1 MADHKNGLLDE
12 VDEGAPAPEAQAP
25 EPGPE
30 PEPEAPEPEA
40 QAEPEGGGKPQRN
53 DPANRP
59 GRPDGY
65 VPLQALQE
73 ERKRADLY
81 EERLNKIVERFF
93 KDNEQ
98 QPQQQE
104 PAKVEDPEPDYNDD
118 PIGWIGWRKRED
130 QRAADERAEQQR
142 QWQQQDAQQRELA
155 DTVNRAR
162 IRFAKVVETRPEI
175 ADLYAAVQD
184 HVGNSYAQQGV
195 PAHQIPEMINRY
207 EASVLMWARRE
218 NIPVEEALEMA
229 AKQFGIQAPA
239 KAEPKPT
246 PPQDPVTG
254 QFVSPDADKAARQKE
269 SQERNASL
277 SSAPGSSVKRMTA
290 KELASM
296 PEEEMWAKFDS
307 LRHKPGAKQF
317 DRDMGFR

>member
-12 VDEGAPAPEAQAP
+12 VDEGAPSPEAQAP
-25 EPGPE
+25 EPGPD
-30 PEPEAPEPEA
+30 PEHEAPEPEA
-40 QAEPEGGGKPQRN
+40 QAEPEGGDKQPKRQ
-53 DPANRP
+53 DP
-59 GRPDGY
+59 RPDGY
-65 VPLQALQE
+65 VTKGERDRIAQE
-73 ERKRADLY
+73 RDLY
-81 EERLNKIVERFF
+81 RDRLDKIVERFF
-93 KDNEQ
+93 KDGEQ
-98 QPQQQE
+98 PQQTQQQE

-175 ADLYAAVQD
+175 ADLYSAVQN

-195 PAHQIPEMINRY
+195 PTHQIPEMITRY

-239 KAEPKPT
+239 KTEPKPT
-246 PPQDPVTG
+246 PERDPATG
-254 QFVSPDADKAARQKE
+254 QFVPDAEKLARQRE

-296 PEEEMWAKFDS
+296 PEEEMWAKFES